1 VLNFRHKLKIFFPVV
16 QSVMIL
22 MVNDH
27 IVWAMSDLSVHPD
40 HKLFS
45 VVVFC
50 PVGITVIKCFSGVP
64 NVWCDP
70 AGVIIINDNRSVSAF
85 DDRAIK
91 KLFGIGVDFNEHFRL
106 LFSIEI
112 HRKQV
117 RFLLLKC
124 SSDIGCKDKR
134 FFRKF
139 SVKIDFPS

>member
-1 VLNFRHKLKIFFPVV
+1 MLNFRHKLKIFFPVV

-64 NVWCDP
+64 SVRSDP
-70 AGVIIINDNRSVSAF
+70 QSIVIVDNNRSISTF
-85 DDRAIK
+85 YNRAIK
-91 KLFGIGVDFNEHFRL
+91 KLFGIGVDF
-106 LFSIEI
+106 
-112 HRKQV
+112 
-117 RFLLLKC
+117 
-124 SSDIGCKDKR
+124 D
-134 FFRKF
+134 
-139 SVKIDFPS
+139 